1 MRAIQRQFGWALL
14 LLASGAAAQDSA
26 TDLVV
31 LRDILVSENS
41 GRPQIELVLT
51 APVQPS
57 TSTAV
62 NPNRLIIELPN
73 TIDGS
78 NLPKMQIKAGGVRTI
93 EIVHSLTDPT
103 RTRIV
108 VEMDHPLDYSVS
120 ATDEHISFVLM
131 PVGRSSDGALTAAK
145 RGTLTGI
152 FHHEKDVPGVQV
164 ESAHSTPAAAT
175 GGSLAGGQ
183 ISQPPTSGSVQKAP
197 KMPQEGSVASQSR
210 AASDHSSANLSFP
223 SVSPKPAPGTGSV
236 NSPQSQHAATSS
248 GATAANSTVS
258 TPASTP
264 NATVSSA
271 AIPTVSQPEPSAVTA
286 TTAPVELSAVAS
298 EPQGTAASAS
308 KAPAEPLKPAGSRE
322 MPSDATMMASNT
334 TDPRLAIRAAD
345 PSLRTVFRVKYVA
358 DGVAYLDG
366 GRNAGLKEG
375 VKLEIRDADGTAKDG
390 TSVAPTDP
398 RVVAELEIS
407 AVAES
412 SSVTD
417 IHDSK
422 RPVKVGDLAYL
433 SSADADALVQA
444 NALSPSRKYPA
455 VISFTE
461 GDPEDEEV
469 RDEMPKPPLPS
480 VNRARGRF
488 GFDYMGTKSYGSS
501 SASSSS
507 LGMMFR
513 GDITRI
519 GGTYWNLSGYWRGRL
534 TSQSSSGTPTLQDL
548 INRTYHLSMTY
559 ANPNSNWVAGF
570 GRLYLPWASSLDTID
585 GGYVGRKVSDTA
597 TVGIFG
603 GSTPDPTSY
612 DYAPNRSIGGA
623 FVNFAGGA
631 FQKFHY
637 SSTFG
642 AGLSMLQWKPD
653 RPFGFLENSLSYA
666 QRVSLYDA
674 LQVDSPAGNPA
685 VPAPG
690 VGLSRNFFTV
700 RFQVTP
706 RLELDGNHT
715 YFRDIPTFDPT
726 LISTGLLDKYLFQ
739 GFSAGARYEF
749 IKNMTVYT
757 QLGRSSRS
765 GDSSA
770 SLNQMYGITFSHLP
784 LWALRADF
792 HYAEFNSS
800 FGCGKYKAFSLSR
813 NLTDD
818 LHAEIM
824 AGQQSFTG
832 LMTNSGRTWFV
843 MNSLD
848 LNVGA
853 HYFVQGSFTTNRGQM
868 SYDQWMFTLG
878 YRFDSKRHQQ

>member
-1 MRAIQRQFGWALL
+1 
-14 LLASGAAAQDSA
+14 
-26 TDLVV
+26 
-31 LRDILVSENS
+31 
-41 GRPQIELVLT
+41 LVLT
-51 APVQPS
+51 APVEPS
-57 TSTAV
+57 TSTAT

-73 TIDGS
+73 TVDGS
-78 NLPKMQIKAGGVRTI
+78 NLTKMQIKSGGVRTI
-93 EIVHSLTDPT
+93 EIVHSLSDPT

-108 VEMDHPLDYSVS
+108 LELDHPLDYNVS
-120 ATDEHISFVLM
+120 ATDEHLSFGLM
-131 PVGRSSDGALTAAK
+131 PMGKGSDGAFTAAK

-152 FHHEKDVPGVQV
+152 FHREKDSQGGQT
-164 ESAHSTPAAAT
+164 ESARTVPAAAT
-175 GGSLAGGQ
+175 GGTLAGRQ
-183 ISQPPTSGSVQKAP
+183 MSQPPTSGNVRKAP
-197 KMPQEGSVASQSR
+197 KMPTQGTVAQSASSSV
-210 AASDHSSANLSFP
+210 HVSADLAFP
-223 SVSPKPAPGTGSV
+223 SVTPKAASANPAVSSPPAPTVGSE
-236 NSPQSQHAATSS
+236 STAGDATN
-248 GATAANSTVS
+248 T
-258 TPASTP
+258 ASTLASAT
-264 NATVSSA
+264 NAA
-271 AIPTVSQPEPSAVTA
+271 
-286 TTAPVELSAVAS
+286 
-298 EPQGTAASAS
+298 AASAS
-308 KAPAEPLKPAGSRE
+308 SSKVVQPEAAAPSKTRARTVLAVATPVQTPAASASPSVPPGEPAKPAESADMSNAAPL
-322 MPSDATMMASNT
+322 MASNT
-334 TDPRLAIRAAD
+334 SDLRLAIRAAD

-417 IHDSK
+417 IHESK

-444 NALSPSRKYPA
+444 NALSPTRKYPA

-469 RDEMPKPPLPS
+469 RNEMPKPPLPS

-488 GFDYMGTKSYGSS
+488 GFDYMGTRSYGSS

-507 LGMMFR
+507 LGVMFR

-519 GGTYWNLSGYWRGRL
+519 GGTYWSLSGFWRGRL

-585 GGYVGRKVSDTA
+585 GGYVGRKVSDGA

-623 FVNFAGGA
+623 FVNLAGGD

-653 RPFGFLENSLSYA
+653 RPFGFLENSLSLS
-666 QRVSLYDA
+666 QRVSVYDA

-690 VGLSRNFFTV
+690 PGLSRNFFTV
-700 RFQVTP
+700 RLQVTP
-706 RLELDGNHT
+706 RLQLDGNHT
-715 YFRDIPTFDPT
+715 YFRDIPTFDPA

-739 GFSAGARYEF
+739 GLSAGARYEF
-749 IKNMTVYT
+749 IKNVTIYT

-765 GDSSA
+765 GDATA
-770 SLNQMYGITFSHLP
+770 SLNQMYGITFAHLP

-800 FGCGKYKAFSLSR
+800 FGSGKYKAFSLSR

-818 LHAEIM
+818 LHAEILT
-824 AGQQSFTG
+824 GQQSFTG
-832 LMTNSGRTWFV
+832 LMTSSGRTWFV
-843 MNSLD
+843 MNNLD
-848 LNVGA
+848 LNAGS
-853 HYFVQGSFTTNRGQM
+853 HYFLQGSFTTNRGQM

-878 YRFDSKRHQQ
+878 YRFDSRRHQQ

>member
-1 MRAIQRQFGWALL
+1 
-14 LLASGAAAQDSA
+14 
-26 TDLVV
+26 
-31 LRDILVSENS
+31 
-41 GRPQIELVLT
+41 
-51 APVQPS
+51 
-57 TSTAV
+57 
-62 NPNRLIIELPN
+62 
-73 TIDGS
+73 
-78 NLPKMQIKAGGVRTI
+78 
-93 EIVHSLTDPT
+93 
-103 RTRIV
+103 
-108 VEMDHPLDYSVS
+108 
-120 ATDEHISFVLM
+120 
-131 PVGRSSDGALTAAK
+131 
-145 RGTLTGI
+145 
-152 FHHEKDVPGVQV
+152 
-164 ESAHSTPAAAT
+164 
-175 GGSLAGGQ
+175 
-183 ISQPPTSGSVQKAP
+183 
-197 KMPQEGSVASQSR
+197 
-210 AASDHSSANLSFP
+210 
-223 SVSPKPAPGTGSV
+223 
-236 NSPQSQHAATSS
+236 
-248 GATAANSTVS
+248 
-258 TPASTP
+258 
-264 NATVSSA
+264 
-271 AIPTVSQPEPSAVTA
+271 
-286 TTAPVELSAVAS
+286 
-298 EPQGTAASAS
+298 
-308 KAPAEPLKPAGSRE
+308 
-322 MPSDATMMASNT
+322 MASNPS
-334 TDPRLAIRAAD
+334 DPRLAIRAAD

-375 VKLEIRDADGTAKDG
+375 VKLEIRDADSTAKDG
-390 TSVAPTDP
+390 TSVAATDP

-407 AVAES
+407 AIAES
-412 SSVTD
+412 SSVSD
-417 IHDSK
+417 IHDPK

-444 NALSPSRKYPA
+444 NALSPTRKYPA

-469 RDEMPKPPLPS
+469 RDEMPKPPLTS

-488 GFDYMGTKSYGSS
+488 GFDYMGTRSHGSS

-534 TSQSSSGTPTLQDL
+534 TSQSSSGAPTLQDL

-559 ANPNSNWVAGF
+559 GNPNSNWVAGF

-597 TVGIFG
+597 TVGLFG

-623 FVNFAGGA
+623 FVNFAGGD

-637 SSTFG
+637 SSTLG

-653 RPFGFLENSLSYA
+653 RPFGFLENSLSYS
-666 QRVSLYDA
+666 QRISVYDA

-690 VGLSRNFFTV
+690 PGLSRNFFTV
-700 RFQVTP
+700 RLQVTP

-715 YFRDIPTFDPT
+715 YFRDIPTFDPA

-749 IKNMTVYT
+749 IKNVTVYT

-765 GDSSA
+765 GDISA

-800 FGCGKYKAFSLSR
+800 FGSGKYKAFSLSR

-824 AGQQSFTG
+824 AGQQSFSG
-832 LMTNSGRTWFV
+832 LMTSSGRTWYV
-843 MNSLD
+843 MNNLD
-848 LNVGA
+848 LNVGP

>member
-1 MRAIQRQFGWALL
+1 ML
-14 LLASGAAAQDSA
+14 LLASCAAAQDSA

-51 APVQPS
+51 APVEPA
-57 TSTAV
+57 TSTAA
-62 NPNRLIIELPN
+62 NPDRLIIELPN

-78 NLPKMQIKAGGVRTI
+78 NLPKMQIKSGGVRTI

-103 RTRIV
+103 RTKIV
-108 VEMDHPLDYSVS
+108 VELDHPLDYSVS
-120 ATDEHISFVLM
+120 AADEHISFVLM
-131 PVGRSSDGALTAAK
+131 PVGKGSDGALTAAK

-152 FHHEKDVPGVQV
+152 FHREKDVPGTQV
-164 ESAHSTPAAAT
+164 ESAHNTPAAAT
-175 GGSLAGGQ
+175 GGNLAGRQ
-183 ISQPPTSGSVQKAP
+183 ISQPPTSGAVQKAP
-197 KMPQEGSVASQSR
+197 TMPSQGSVSGQAS
-210 AASDHSSANLSFP
+210 AASDHASANLSFP
-223 SVSPKPAPGTGSV
+223 SVTQKPAPAPPPNASALQSPSSESV
-236 NSPQSQHAATSS
+236 AAIASPSAAAISPTASTPAATSVTTPS
-248 GATAANSTVS
+248 DLGAQRLTSTATTVPSAATAASSEAATS
-258 TPASTP
+258 Q
-264 NATVSSA
+264 ATVQSSQVPA
-271 AIPTVSQPEPSAVTA
+271 EIAQAP
-286 TTAPVELSAVAS
+286 APVEGPNAS
-298 EPQGTAASAS
+298 T
-308 KAPAEPLKPAGSRE
+308 L
-322 MPSDATMMASNT
+322 TASNT
-334 TDPRLAIRAAD
+334 SDPRLAIRAAD

-358 DGVAYLDG
+358 DGIAYLDG

-390 TSVAPTDP
+390 TAVSPTDP

-417 IHDSK
+417 IHDPK

-444 NALSPSRKYPA
+444 NALSPTRKYPA
-455 VISFTE
+455 VVSFTE

-469 RDEMPKPPLPS
+469 RNEMPKPPLPS

-519 GGTYWNLSGYWRGRL
+519 GGTYWNLSGFWRGRL
-534 TSQSSSGTPTLQDL
+534 TSQSSSGTQTLQDL
-548 INRTYHLSMTY
+548 INRTYHLSLTY
-559 ANPNSNWVAGF
+559 ANPDSNWVAGF

-597 TVGIFG
+597 TIGIFG

-612 DYAPNRSIGGA
+612 DYAPNHAISGA
-623 FVNFAGGA
+623 FVNFTGGD

-653 RPFGFLENSLSYA
+653 RPFGFLENSLSYS
-666 QRVSLYDA
+666 QRISVYDA

-690 VGLSRNFFTV
+690 PGLSRNFFTV
-700 RFQVTP
+700 RLQVTP

-739 GFSAGARYEF
+739 GFSVGARYEF
-749 IKNMTVYT
+749 IKNVTVYT
-757 QLGRSSRS
+757 QLGRSSRT
-765 GDSSA
+765 GDASA

-792 HYAEFNSS
+792 HYAEFNSA
-800 FGCGKYKAFSLSR
+800 FGSGKYKAFSLSR
-813 NLTDD
+813 NLTDA
-818 LHAEIM
+818 LQAEVL

-832 LMTNSGRTWFV
+832 TMTNSGRTWFV
-843 MNSLD
+843 MNNLD
-848 LNVGA
+848 VNVGA
-853 HYFVQGSFTTNRGQM
+853 HYFLQGSFTTNRGQM

-878 YRFDSKRHQQ
+878 YRFDSKGHRQ

>member
-1 MRAIQRQFGWALL
+1 MMKVLVRQLGIWL
-14 LLASGAAAQDSA
+14 LLASCAAAQDSA
-26 TDLVV
+26 HDLAV
-31 LRDILVSENS
+31 LRDILVSENN

-51 APVQPS
+51 APVEPS
-57 TSTAV
+57 SSTAV
-62 NPNRLIIELPN
+62 NPSRLIIELPN

-78 NLPKMQIKAGGVRTI
+78 NLPKMQVKSGGVRTV
-93 EIVHSLTDPT
+93 EIVHSLSDPT

-108 VEMDHPLDYSVS
+108 VELDHPLDYSVS
-120 ATDEHISFVLM
+120 ATDERLSFVLM
-131 PVGRSSDGALTAAK
+131 PVGKGSDGALTAAK

-152 FHHEKDVPGVQV
+152 FHREKDLPGGQI
-164 ESAHSTPAAAT
+164 ESAHNTPLAGT
-175 GGSLAGGQ
+175 GGPLARRQ
-183 ISQPPTSGSVQKAP
+183 ISQPPTSGTVQKAP
-197 KMPQEGSVASQSR
+197 NMPSQSSVGSQSGS
-210 AASDHSSANLSFP
+210 ASDRSSANLSFP
-223 SVSPKPAPGTGSV
+223 SLTPQPTPAAAPNVGASPAS
-236 NSPQSQHAATSS
+236 SSQPAATVGS
-248 GATAANSTVS
+248 GAPAANPSAS
-258 TPASTP
+258 TPATT

-271 AIPTVSQPEPSAVTA
+271 STPTVTQPPPAVVAAVNTTQTESRAPQSTQASTEPAKPADSAD
-286 TTAPVELSAVAS
+286 
-298 EPQGTAASAS
+298 AAS
-308 KAPAEPLKPAGSRE
+308 G
-322 MPSDATMMASNT
+322 ATMMASNT

-358 DGVAYLDG
+358 EGVAYLDG

-375 VKLEIRDADGTAKDG
+375 VKLEIRDAEGTAKDG

-417 IHDSK
+417 IHAPK

-444 NALSPSRKYPA
+444 NALSPTRKYPA

-501 SASSSS
+501 SGSSSS

-534 TSQSSSGTPTLQDL
+534 TSQSSSGAPTLQDL
-548 INRTYHLSMTY
+548 INRTYHLSLTY
-559 ANPNSNWVAGF
+559 ANPNSNWVAGV

-623 FVNFAGGA
+623 FVNFSGGD

-653 RPFGFLENSLSYA
+653 RPFGFLENSLSYS
-666 QRVSLYDA
+666 QRVSVYDA
-674 LQVDSPAGNPA
+674 LQVDSPAGNPV

-690 VGLSRNFFTV
+690 FGLSRNFFTV

-715 YFRDIPTFDPT
+715 YFRDIPMFDPT

-749 IKNMTVYT
+749 MKNVTVYT
-757 QLGRSSRS
+757 QLGRSNRS
-765 GDSSA
+765 GDTSA

-800 FGCGKYKAFSLSR
+800 FGSGKYKAFSLSR

-818 LHAEIM
+818 LHAEIL

-843 MNSLD
+843 MNNLD
-848 LNVGA
+848 MNVGS